1 MKNLFILF
9 AVVIVFAS
17 CKKEPASIQPATTT
31 TTASTNATA
40 TGTRRQLT
48 LDSLF
53 LYAKEVYYWN
63 DALPAYD
70 VFNPRNYTTGSNAAS
85 YQLALFNL
93 TQYSI
98 NPITGKPYEFVA
110 TSSGANAGYSKYSY
124 IKDQGSAN
132 PVAYIPDLQ
141 GSVDIEGNGYDTGIS
156 FSAIGSSTLYEVRVK
171 SVSPGSAADQAGFS
185 RGDIISKINNTTVGT
200 NYNSEVTLI
209 NNALSASSVKL
220 AGKRIN
226 GSSFDV
232 TLSRTSYKSSPV
244 YKDTIITSN
253 GKKVGYIAYG
263 RFSSAANSNSVLN
276 SIFSQFAGTG
286 VTDLVIDLRYNGGGY
301 VSTAEHFTNLI
312 APSSLNGKV
321 MFREKFNTLMQTGG
335 ATILKNQPALDAN
348 NKVQYSNGRM
358 LTYADY
364 SYKEETNSY
373 NFQKAGSLNTIQ
385 KVVFIISGNTA
396 SASEML
402 INNLRP
408 FMDVK
413 LVGKTSYGKPVGF
426 FPITLENTYDVYYSM
441 FTSINSA
448 GQTDYFSGFKP
459 DWDAADDVTHDF
471 GDPKEICFAAA
482 LNYISKGSFI
492 STSSLA
498 TLLSIKGEKISSTS
512 SSLEVRDLNED
523 HSFKGMVEHRFK
535 IK

>member
-1 MKNLFILF
+1 MKNLFILS
-9 AVVIVFAS
+9 ALVVLFAS
-17 CKKEPASIQPATTT
+17 CKKEPSIIQPTTT
-31 TTASTNATA
+31 SASNTNATA
-40 TGTRRQLT
+40 SGTRRQLT
-48 LDSLF
+48 LDSVF

-63 DALPAYD
+63 DAIPAYD
-70 VFNPRNYTTGSNAAS
+70 VFNPRSYTNGSNAAS
-85 YQLALFNL
+85 YQSALFNL

-98 NPITGKPYEFVA
+98 NPVTSKPYEFVA
-110 TSSGANAGYSKYSY
+110 TSSSANAGYSKYSY

-156 FSAIGSSTLYEVRVK
+156 FSAIGSSTSYEVRVK
-171 SVSPGSAADQAGFS
+171 SVSPGSPAAQTGLS
-185 RGDIISKINNTTVGT
+185 RGDIINMINNTTVGS
-200 NYNSEVTLI
+200 NYSSEVTLI
-209 NNALSASSVKL
+209 NNALTANSVKL
-220 AGKRIN
+220 AGKKLN

-232 TLSRTSYKSSPV
+232 TLARTSYKSSPV
-244 YKDTIITSN
+244 YKDTVIVTN

-263 RFSSAANSNSVLN
+263 RFSNAANSNSVLN
-276 SIFSQFAGTG
+276 SIFAQFAGTG

-348 NKVQYSNGRM
+348 NKVKYSDGRM

-364 SYKEETNSY
+364 SYKEADNSY
-373 NFQKAGSLNTIQ
+373 NFQKAGNLNSIQ

-426 FPITLENTYDVYYSM
+426 FPITLENNYDVYYSM
-441 FTSINSA
+441 FTSVNSA

-471 GDPKEICFAAA
+471 GDPKEVCFAAA
-482 LNYISKGSFI
+482 LNYIGKGSFI
-492 STSSLA
+492 SSNSLA
-498 TLLSIKGEKISSTS
+498 TVLSIKGQKISSTS
-512 SSLEVRDLNED
+512 SSLEVRELDDD

-535 IK
+535 TK

>member
-1 MKNLFILF
+1 MKNILVLFTLIILF
-9 AVVIVFAS
+9 VS
-17 CKKEPASIQPATTT
+17 CKKEPALIQPTTT
-31 TTASTNATA
+31 SASTTNAPA

-63 DALPAYD
+63 DAIPAYD
-70 VFNPRNYTTGSNAAS
+70 VFNPRSYTNGSNAAS
-85 YQLALFNL
+85 YQLALFDL
-93 TQYSI
+93 TQFSI
-98 NPITGKPYEFVA
+98 NPATAKPYEFVA
-110 TSSGANAGYSKYSY
+110 TSTGANAGYSKYSY
-124 IKDQGSAN
+124 IKDKGSAN
-132 PVAYIPDLQ
+132 PVAYIPELE
-141 GSVDIEGNGYDTGIS
+141 GAVDIEGNGYDTGIS
-156 FSAIGSSTLYEVRVK
+156 FSAIGTSTSYEVRVK
-171 SVSPGSAADQAGFS
+171 SVSPGSAADLAGLS
-185 RGDIISKINNTTVGT
+185 RGDIINKINGTTVGT
-200 NYNSEVTLI
+200 NYNSEVSLI

-220 AGKRIN
+220 AGKRVS
-226 GSSFDV
+226 GSSFDL
-232 TLSRTSYKSSPV
+232 TLTRTSYKSSPV
-244 YKDTIITSN
+244 FKDTVIVAN
-253 GKKVGYIAYG
+253 GKKVGYIAYS
-263 RFSSAANSNSVLN
+263 RFSNASNSNSVLN
-276 SIFSQFAGTG
+276 SIFAEFAGTG

-312 APSSLNGKV
+312 APSSLNGKI
-321 MFREKFNTLMQTGG
+321 MFREKFNPLMQSGG
-335 ATILKNQPALDAN
+335 ATILKNQPVLDDD
-348 NKVQYSNGRM
+348 NKIQYSNGRM

-364 SYKEETNSY
+364 SYKEEDNSY
-373 NFQKAGSLNTIQ
+373 NFKKAGSLNSIQ

-408 FMDVK
+408 YMDVK
-413 LVGKTSYGKPVGF
+413 LVGKPSYGKPVGF
-426 FPITLENTYDVYYSM
+426 FPVTLENTYEVYYSM

-498 TLLSIKGEKISSTS
+498 TILSIKGQKISSTS
-512 SSLEVRDLNED
+512 DALEVRELSED

-535 IK
+535 TK

>member
-9 AVVIVFAS
+9 ALLVLFAA
-17 CKKEPASIQPATTT
+17 CKKEPAIIQSATTAT
-31 TTASTNATA
+31 SSATTATA
-40 TGTRRQLT
+40 DGTRRQLT
-48 LDSLF
+48 LDSIF

-63 DALPAYD
+63 DAIPAYD
-70 VFNPRNYTTGSNAAS
+70 VFNPRSYTSGANAAS

-93 TQYSI
+93 SQYSI
-98 NPITGKPYEFVA
+98 NPATGKPYEFVA
-110 TSSGANAGYSKYSY
+110 TSSGGNAGYSKYSY

-156 FSAIGSSTLYEVRVK
+156 FSAIGTSSAYEVRVK
-171 SVSPGSAADQAGFS
+171 SASPGSAAARAGIS
-185 RGDIISKINNTTVGT
+185 RGDIINKINNTTVGN

-209 NNALSASSVKL
+209 NNALSASSVRL
-220 AGKRIN
+220 AGKKIS
-226 GSSFDV
+226 GASFDV
-232 TLSRTSYKSSPV
+232 TLTRTSYKSSPV
-244 YKDTIITSN
+244 YKDTIITAN
-253 GKKVGYIAYG
+253 GKKVGYIAYA

-276 SIFSQFAGTG
+276 SIFSEFAGTG

-312 APSSLNGKV
+312 APSSLNGKI
-321 MFREKFNTLMQTGG
+321 MFREKFNSLMQSGG
-335 ATILKNQPALDAN
+335 ANILKNQPALDGDD
-348 NKVQYSNGRM
+348 KVQYSNGRL

-364 SYKEETNSY
+364 SYREQDNSY
-373 NFQKAGSLNTIQ
+373 NFKKAGSLNSIQ

-408 FMDVK
+408 YMDVK

-426 FPITLENTYDVYYSM
+426 FPVTLENTYDVYYSM

-448 GQTDYFSGFKP
+448 GQTDYFSGFTP
-459 DWDAADDVTHDF
+459 DWDTADDVTHDF
-471 GDPKEICFAAA
+471 GDPKEACFAAA
-482 LNYISKGSFI
+482 INYISRGSFI

-512 SSLEVRDLNED
+512 SSLEVRDLNQD

-535 IK
+535 TK

>member
-1 MKNLFILF
+1 MKNLLIVFALVIL
-9 AVVIVFAS
+9 FAS
-17 CKKEPASIQPATTT
+17 CKKEPAINQTPTTT
-31 TTASTNATA
+31 TSTTNATA
-40 TGTRRQLT
+40 TGTHRQLT
-48 LDSLF
+48 LDSVF

-70 VFNPRNYTTGSNAAS
+70 VFNPRSYTNGSNAAA

-98 NPITGKPYEFVA
+98 NPATGKAYEFVA
-110 TSSGANAGYSKYSY
+110 SSSGSNAGYSKYSY
-124 IKDQGSAN
+124 IRDQASAN
-132 PVAYIPDLQ
+132 PVAYVPDLQ
-141 GSVDIEGNGYDTGIS
+141 GSVDIEGNGYDTGIA
-156 FSAIGSSTLYEVRVK
+156 FTAIGTSTAYEVRLK
-171 SVSPGSAADQAGFS
+171 SVSPGSAAALAGLS
-185 RGDIISKINNTTVGT
+185 RGDIVSKINNTSVGS

-220 AGKRIN
+220 AGKRKS
-226 GSSFDV
+226 GSAFDL
-232 TLSRTSYKSSPV
+232 TLTRTSYKSSPV
-244 YKDTIITSN
+244 FKDTIVVAN
-253 GKKVGYIAYG
+253 GKKVGYVAYS
-263 RFSSAANSNSVLN
+263 RFSSEANSNSVLN
-276 SIFSQFAGTG
+276 AIFAQFAGTG

-312 APSSLNGKV
+312 APASLNGKV

-335 ATILKNQPALDAN
+335 ATILKNQPALDGN
-348 NKVQYSNGRM
+348 DKIQYSNGKM

-364 SYKEETNSY
+364 SYKEADNSY
-373 NFQKAGSLNTIQ
+373 NFQKSGNLNSIQ

-408 FMDVK
+408 YMDVK

-448 GQTDYFSGFKP
+448 GQTDYFSGFTP
-459 DWDAADDVTHDF
+459 DWDATDDVTHDF
-471 GDPKEICFAAA
+471 GDPKEVCFAAA
-482 LNYISKGSFI
+482 LNYISKGSFTT
-492 STSSLA
+492 TSSLA

-512 SSLEVRDLNED
+512 GSLEVRDMGED

-535 IK
+535 TK